1 MPEVRVSGV
10 PYTINVT
17 PNFNTIQEAIDWYEN
32 QIATLERENKCMKEK
47 LNRLR
52 EENYW
57 LEAVN
62 ARIEQG
68 RL

>member
-17 PNFNTIQEAIDWYEN
+17 PNFNTIQEAIDWYEG
-32 QIATLERENKCMKEK
+32 QIATLEQENKYMRARMQ
-47 LNRLR
+47 RLE
-52 EENYW
+52 EENGW